1 MLSSYS
7 GSTNQITCKVFRSVF
22 SLHFLLLKSNQQIPQ
37 GEGGLG
43 ELSQTNLENLGSALL
58 IFLDFNAC
66 LSISLPAP
74 CWELRVFLSSLT
86 APCWECFLAQQC
98 KHLNFMNKILMCVC
112 NDPFY
117 TPAGSRNSLVEGGF
131 SAGQNDSAGV

>member
-86 APCWECFLAQQC
+86 APCWECFLA
-98 KHLNFMNKILMCVC
+98 HNSASISIL
-112 NDPFY
+112 
-117 TPAGSRNSLVEGGF
+117 
-131 SAGQNDSAGV
+131 